1 MEKSSEDIR
10 DCTVTFTES
19 VIAIMCSYSSDS
31 TAIGFQ
37 VIVQM
42 EQHAETGVLLINRTT
57 EHLSSGPVTIQ
68 VEDKNGKYR
77 VAVFPLKREGGIVN
91 ATVEYTQELSTGG
104 MLLTIN

>member
-1 MEKSSEDIR
+1 MN
-10 DCTVTFTES
+10 FTGG
-19 VIAIMCSYSSDS
+19 VISIMCSYFSDS

-68 VEDKNGKYR
+68 LEEDKNGTYR

-91 ATVEYTQELSTGG
+91 ATVEYTQELSTGS
-104 MLLTIN
+104 MLSIVNYVHSW